1 VKKRTEKLLTTC
13 QQPVEK
19 YVEEHETLL
28 EEMVRVG
35 RTVKITGFLPIFQA
49 RYIDILAPYSIQS
62 LSSRVYV
69 SRRNAAGGY

>member
-1 VKKRTEKLLTTC
+1 M
-13 QQPVEK
+13 
-19 YVEEHETLL
+19 EECETLL
-28 EEMVRVG
+28 EEMMRVG
-35 RTVKITGFLPIFQA
+35 RTVKNAGFLSIFQA